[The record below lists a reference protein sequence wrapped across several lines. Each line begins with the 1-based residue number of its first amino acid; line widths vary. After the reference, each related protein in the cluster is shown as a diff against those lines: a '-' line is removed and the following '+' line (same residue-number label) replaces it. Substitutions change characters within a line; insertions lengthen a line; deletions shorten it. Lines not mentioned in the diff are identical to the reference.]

1 MLTGRFH
8 FGKFGYPTVKIAMPK
23 PFPRL
28 APRLPKE
35 TTSLNVKANESGNAT
50 SNTNITFVKGLL
62 YSLLYLVF
70 STAIILSNKHIITE
84 TNFSCPIAVSSLGS
98 VFGWAISV
106 LSIQLN
112 VTQLKT
118 HLTFK
123 QWCLY
128 VLPIGVCTALSLA
141 FANLA
146 YFYLALSF
154 IQMVK
159 AFAPVV
165 TFLVLVAFRLDKFD
179 MNVVLSI
186 SVIVAGCFT
195 ASFGQVEARSA
206 QLGLLCMLICEVA
219 EAFRSAGMQYL
230 LASKSFS
237 LFDGMYYF
245 SPATLLF
252 LVILVYMFEWNELR
266 DPDHIAAIYEN
277 PLAFLSASCLGFFVN
292 LASLAVIQNT
302 GSLTLKIVSQLKNV
316 VVIVAA
322 VVLYDDVVST
332 LELAGYIVAICG
344 FAMYQQAKKEAA
356 EFDEQTER
364 AKELNPLLKRTNDL
378 KGRELA

>member
-1 MLTGRFH
+1 M
-8 FGKFGYPTVKIAMPK
+8 
-23 PFPRL
+23 
-28 APRLPKE
+28 
-35 TTSLNVKANESGNAT
+35 
-50 SNTNITFVKGLL
+50 
-62 YSLLYLVF
+62 
-70 STAIILSNKHIITE
+70 
-84 TNFSCPIAVSSLGS
+84 
-98 VFGWAISV
+98 
-106 LSIQLN
+106 
-112 VTQLKT
+112 
-118 HLTFK
+118 
-123 QWCLY
+123 
-128 VLPIGVCTALSLA
+128 LPIGVCTALSLA

-186 SVIVAGCFT
+186 LVIVAGCFT